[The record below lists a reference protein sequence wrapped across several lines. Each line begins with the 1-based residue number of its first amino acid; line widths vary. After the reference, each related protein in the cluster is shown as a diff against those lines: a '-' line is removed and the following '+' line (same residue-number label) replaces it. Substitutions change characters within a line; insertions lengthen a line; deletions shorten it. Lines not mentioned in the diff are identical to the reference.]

1 MIIFAADNHYD
12 VHPGKNIYAGLKS
25 NYKDMVFSEDD
36 WSVFVK
42 NDLKN
47 KCDLLVLNMIAGTCN
62 IEAPDQE
69 AEKSVRAYCEK
80 GGNILLIH
88 GSSAA
93 FWQWDW
99 WRSIVG
105 YRWVRGNDPD
115 GVAPSTHPTRPY
127 KVTIS
132 KSRHPLCAKLAEM
145 DLPEDEIYINLEQV
159 CPAMTIME
167 TKTDEGTFPQSYE
180 CVTPWGGKIIGFI
193 PGHKPA
199 VTGSEIYISNIKAL
213 IDYLLS

>member
-47 KCDLLVLNMIAGTCN
+47 KCNLLVLNMIAGTCN
-62 IEAPDQE
+62 IEPPNQE
-69 AEKSVRAYCEK
+69 AESSVRAYCEK

-127 KVTIS
+127 
-132 KSRHPLCAKLAEM
+132 
-145 DLPEDEIYINLEQV
+145 
-159 CPAMTIME
+159 
-167 TKTDEGTFPQSYE
+167 
-180 CVTPWGGKIIGFI
+180 
-193 PGHKPA
+193 
-199 VTGSEIYISNIKAL
+199 
-213 IDYLLS
+213 